1 MGVKAEEIR
10 RVCQGGPSDY
20 PPLPW
25 DTHYQFSIKTLLLKR
40 KSERKSKKSK
50 ETEGERARCVKNRG
64 RKGAGMIDTERTR
77 GVGAGG
83 GERKRTEGKFV
94 VSTRRRFLFTK

>member
-25 DTHYQFSIKTLLLKR
+25 DTHYQFSIKNSALK
-40 KSERKSKKSK
+40 EKKREK
-50 ETEGERARCVKNRG
+50 EQEKQRHRVRESALREK
-64 RKGAGMIDTERTR
+64 
-77 GVGAGG
+77 
-83 GERKRTEGKFV
+83 
-94 VSTRRRFLFTK
+94 